1 MKQVK
6 RLLPLVGGLALITVL
21 LWQVHPRE
29 VWRLLSQADPRWLLV
44 GCGWYVLTNVLRA
57 CRFGVLLSLPGRG
70 GPLRILPEMFALSL
84 LNNVLPGRAGELSFP
99 YFLYRRHNVGVGD
112 SATALVVARLFDYL
126 AVALLFVGFTLLEI
140 QELDVAAARILEGV
154 GFVLLLSVG
163 LLAAAP
169 WVAEIVFRF
178 ALWAIGRTRF
188 AGGRAEHLAAGLR
201 QQVSAAFARIR
212 SPRTYGL
219 TLLWSLPIWL
229 CTFAWFSSFLS
240 AFGLP
245 MPYPLVVVGATFA
258 SLAKAI
264 PFITIGGFGAH
275 EAGWTLGFT
284 LVGMERTAAIASGF
298 AVNILTL
305 LTSALF
311 GGAALLWMNGLS
323 RLPRLAEREL

>member
-1 MKQVK
+1 MRQVK
-6 RLLPLVGGLALITVL
+6 RLLPLVGGLALVAVL

-29 VWRLLSQADPRWLLV
+29 VWELLSQADPRWLLA
-44 GCGWYVLTNVLRA
+44 GCGWYVLTNILRA
-57 CRFGVLLSLPGRG
+57 FRFGVLLNLPGRG

-99 YFLYRRHNVGVGD
+99 YFLYRRHGVSVGE

-126 AVALLFVGFTLLEI
+126 AVALLYVGFTLLELRV
-140 QELDVAAARILEGV
+140 LDTAAARVLQGV
-154 GFVLLLSVG
+154 GLVLLLSVG

-169 WVAEIVFRF
+169 WVAEIVFRSV
-178 ALWAIGRTRF
+178 LWAVKRTRF
-188 AGGRAEHLAAGLR
+188 AGGRAERLIVSLQ
-201 QQVSAAFARIR
+201 QQVSVAFARIR
-212 SPRTYGL
+212 NRRTYVL

-229 CTFAWFSSFLS
+229 STFAWFSSFLS

-264 PFITIGGFGAH
+264 PFITVGGFGAH

-284 LVGMERTAAIASGF
+284 LVGMERTVAIASGF

-305 LTSALF
+305 LTSAVF
-311 GGAALLWMNGLS
+311 GGAALLWMNGLHRPS
-323 RLPRLAEREL
+323 RLVEPEL